1 VRSGWRGQRLSL
13 GREQEERLV
22 MGDVGRLRI
31 GGIEIEALRGG
42 SGRSALLLHGFQTLD
57 PRAPFLAKLAA
68 HARVFAP
75 SLPGFGTS
83 ARPEDFDTVYDLV
96 RHTLDLIE
104 SVPGGKVTLI
114 GFSFGGWLAAEAAV
128 LRPAALERLVLV
140 DAVGIRISDR
150 ETRDILDIFN
160 LHPEL
165 VKERTFYDPGRFA
178 PDFDA
183 MDDAAL
189 VAYARNRE
197 ALCLYAWNP
206 LLYNP
211 QLKGWLHRIA
221 VPTLVLWGARD
232 GVVTPDY
239 GRAFAGLI
247 PGARFELIADAGH
260 HPEIEQPGECVARIA
275 RFMGGEELPTVL
287 SPLSGGRS

>member
-1 VRSGWRGQRLSL
+1 MRLAWPAA
-13 GREQEERLV
+13 GREQKEWSV

-31 GGIEIEALRGG
+31 GGIDSEVLRGG
-42 SGRSALLLHGFQTLD
+42 TGRPALVLHGFQTIS
-57 PRAPFLAKLAA
+57 PRAPFLSELAA
-68 HARVFAP
+68 HASFFAP
-75 SLPGFGTS
+75 SLPGFGGS

-128 LRPAALERLVLV
+128 LRPAALERLILV
-140 DAVGIRISDR
+140 DAVGMRISDR

-160 LHPEL
+160 VHPQ
-165 VKERTFYDPGRFA
+165 VVQERSFCDPGRFA

-183 MDDAAL
+183 MEDAEL

-221 VPTLVLWGARD
+221 VPTLVLWGDRD

-239 GRAFAGLI
+239 GRAYAGLI

-260 HPEIEQPGECVARIA
+260 HPEIEQPAECVARIA
-275 RFMGGEELPTVL
+275 RFMGAEALPTGL
-287 SPLSGGRS
+287 SPRSGGRP